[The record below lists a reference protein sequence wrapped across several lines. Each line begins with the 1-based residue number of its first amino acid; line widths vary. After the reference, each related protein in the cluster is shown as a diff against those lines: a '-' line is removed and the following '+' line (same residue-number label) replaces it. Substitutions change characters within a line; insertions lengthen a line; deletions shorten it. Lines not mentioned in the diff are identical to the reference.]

1 MKRLLFALLLLTPV
15 SAWAQGYQRVPSCGQ
30 GSPPVGTSAGYMDAN
45 GNICTNST
53 SGGGGAVTIADGADV
68 TQGAK
73 ADAAYAGSGAA
84 TLVALL
90 KGIYNALV
98 AALPAGTNL
107 IGKVGIDQTTPG
119 TTNGVQVNAALP
131 AGTNLLGKTGS
142 DQTTNGT
149 TNNVT
154 IAPTSATAVGITPV
168 VSGSAEATHV
178 LKNGAGNLYSVYA
191 TNLTSTPGFLTVV
204 NATSAPADGAI
215 TPLACVP
222 LPAGG
227 NAALNYTVNP
237 AVYSTGITA
246 VITSATT
253 CFTKTTGV
261 ITGFISGAIE

>member
-107 IGKVGIDQTTPG
+107 IGKVGI
-119 TTNGVQVNAALP
+119 
-131 AGTNLLGKTGS
+131 

>member
-1 MKRLLFALLLLTPV
+1 
-15 SAWAQGYQRVPSCGQ
+15 
-30 GSPPVGTSAGYMDAN
+30 MDAN

-107 IGKVGIDQTTPG
+107 IGKVGI
-119 TTNGVQVNAALP
+119 
-131 AGTNLLGKTGS
+131 

>member
-107 IGKVGIDQTTPG
+107 IGKVGIDQTT
-119 TTNGVQVNAALP
+119 
-131 AGTNLLGKTGS
+131 
-142 DQTTNGT
+142 NGT

-222 LPAGG
+222 LPVGG

>member
-107 IGKVGIDQTTPG
+107 IGKVGIDQTT
-119 TTNGVQVNAALP
+119 
-131 AGTNLLGKTGS
+131 
-142 DQTTNGT
+142 NGT

-191 TNLTSTPGFLTVV
+191 TNQTSTPGFLTVV

>member
-15 SAWAQGYQRVPSCGQ
+15 SAWALGYQRVPSCGQ

-107 IGKVGIDQTTPG
+107 IGKVGI
-119 TTNGVQVNAALP
+119 
-131 AGTNLLGKTGS
+131 